1 MQLNDTAIQSLKVEH
16 ILEKG
21 SGFVN
26 EDALVIEKNLF
37 GVFDGATSLDNVF
50 FEKRKT
56 GGMIASFSACS
67 VFSKNHFPLIELARS
82 ANRAIFDEM
91 ICHGVNCSAREKLWS
106 TSAAVIRIKE
116 REIEWIQTGDSYIII
131 IYEDDSYKVFTEKDD
146 QDFETLSMW
155 KCMAECCSRPIGEAL
170 SEQIKKIRS
179 EMNRSYG
186 VLNGEKEAEKFLRSG
201 IEPLENVKQ
210 ILLFTDGIHIP
221 DKIPQK
227 KKNFDSLVECYLS
240 RGLTG
245 LKDYVRE
252 LEKKDPE
259 CKTYPR
265 FKCHDDIAAI
275 SITPVLKSSY
285 INPDVALEFT

>member
-1 MQLNDTAIQSLKVEH
+1 LKHTAIQPLKVEH

-26 EDALVIEKNLF
+26 EDTLVMEKNLF
-37 GVFDGATSLDNVF
+37 GVFDGATSVDSVF

-56 GGMIASFSACS
+56 GGMIASSSAGS
-67 VFSKNHFPLIELARS
+67 VFSKNHYPLLELARS

-91 ICHGVNCSAREKLWS
+91 INHGVNCSARETLWS

-116 REIEWIQTGDSYIII
+116 REIEWIQTGDSYIIV

-146 QDFETLSMW
+146 HDFETLSMW
-155 KCMAECCSRPIGEAL
+155 KCMAGCCSAPIGEAL
-170 SEQIKKIRS
+170 SGQIKKIRS

-186 VLNGEKEAEKFLRSG
+186 VLNGEKEAEQFLRSG

-210 ILLFTDGIHIP
+210 ILLFTDGLHIP

-227 KKNFDSLVECYLS
+227 KKNFDCLVEHYLS
-240 RGLTG
+240 CGLKG
-245 LKDYVRE
+245 LKDYIRE
-252 LEKKDPE
+252 LENMDPE
-259 CKTYPR
+259 CKIYPR

-275 SITPVLKSSY
+275 SITPVL
-285 INPDVALEFT
+285 